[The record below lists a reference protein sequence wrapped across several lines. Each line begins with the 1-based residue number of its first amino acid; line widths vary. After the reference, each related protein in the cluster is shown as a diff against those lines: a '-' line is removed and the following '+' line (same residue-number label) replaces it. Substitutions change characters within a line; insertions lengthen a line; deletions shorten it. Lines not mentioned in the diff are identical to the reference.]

1 MERKLNWFRSHRP
14 LATLLI
20 FVTVTS
26 IFGVYVVFGT
36 EWLRGQLLV
45 CPGCNP
51 PEMLQVDHYTVQNNT
66 SNKPS
71 MLTIWLFG
79 QGPAGKSLQVQELY
93 LETGPMKY
101 PGCQWIPY
109 NESSC
114 LTPFTL
120 QPVTVPSQSIVP
132 VSIDTSSQGIYF
144 ASGQEYRFDIVT
156 DNGWFGGR
164 TVSYPPPGL
173 VMAGY
178 TIGVDYGQSKATRL
192 TLTLANMATTPVTL
206 VSLTLKDVTPYLN
219 STSYSFPM
227 NNPTINQPLAS
238 AQATLETLGSG
249 FYFEH
254 QHTYSLTIISSKGPN
269 STAALNY

>member
-1 MERKLNWFRSHRP
+1 M
-14 LATLLI
+14 
-20 FVTVTS
+20 
-26 IFGVYVVFGT
+26 
-36 EWLRGQLLV
+36 LRL
-45 CPGCNP
+45 
-51 PEMLQVDHYTVQNNT
+51 DHYSVQNNT

-71 MLTIWLFG
+71 MLTMWLFG
-79 QGPAGKSLQVQELY
+79 QGPAGKSLQVQKLY

-114 LTPFTL
+114 LTPFTV
-120 QPVTVPSQSIVP
+120 QGVTVPSQSIVP

-156 DNGWFGGR
+156 DKYWFGGLS
-164 TVSYPPPGL
+164 VSYPPSGL
-173 VMAGY
+173 VVTGY

-254 QHTYSLTIISSKGPN
+254 QHTYSLTIISSRGPN
-269 STAALNY
+269 STSALNY